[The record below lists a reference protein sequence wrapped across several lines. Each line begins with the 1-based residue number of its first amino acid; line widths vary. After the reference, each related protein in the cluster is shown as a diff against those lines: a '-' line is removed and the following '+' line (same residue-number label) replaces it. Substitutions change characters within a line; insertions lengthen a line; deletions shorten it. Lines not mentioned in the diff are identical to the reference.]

1 MVFIAITIRHLGST
15 IAALQ
20 DMLIQLSVGQW
31 KKKLKKTR
39 RFTKNAY
46 TKPIHVA
53 ETRGTKAWFV
63 EVEAEF

>member
-1 MVFIAITIRHLGST
+1 
-15 IAALQ
+15 
-20 DMLIQLSVGQW
+20 MLIQLSVGQW